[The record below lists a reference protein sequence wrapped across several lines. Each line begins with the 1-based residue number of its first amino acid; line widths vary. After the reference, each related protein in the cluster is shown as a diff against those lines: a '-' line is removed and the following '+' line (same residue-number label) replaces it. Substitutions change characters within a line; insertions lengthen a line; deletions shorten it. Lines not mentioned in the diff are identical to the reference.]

1 MGNRIDVIGEMETNS
16 GRRKSAGSKEHIRK
30 VIREG
35 DKN

>member
-16 GRRKSAGSKEHIRK
+16 GRKISAGSKEHIRE

-35 DKN
+35 NKN